1 MRKEEI
7 SNSQAPKFMRAKE
20 LSKHLSIALSTV
32 WLYAKQG
39 RITPLKLSSNV
50 TVFNVTDVEKALFSE
65 VS

>member
-1 MRKEEI
+1 MREEEI
-7 SNSQAPKFMRAKE
+7 SNSQTPKFMRAKE

-50 TVFNVTDVEKALFSE
+50 TVFNVEATEKALFGE
-65 VS
+65 VA